1 MRRKVRTADPG
12 RRGRWKW
19 SGERCGENGPI
30 NERLYHPH
38 DPSRVHLRRTDRSR
52 THSEERFG
60 GSGGYHDN
68 SDNINH
74 CGADRASRVDV
85 RTPLRKLSPVRRPQ
99 SRGCSPDRARRGYAG
114 GRDGGGSAPGQDDI
128 ICLRYAGESL
138 DGSFEESCSVNGK
151 GDGVSPE
158 RVF

>member
-1 MRRKVRTADPG
+1 MVLSTNACITHTTHQESTSDVPTGAARTAK
-12 RRGRWKW
+12 RG
-19 SGERCGENGPI
+19 
-30 NERLYHPH
+30 L
-38 DPSRVHLRRTDRSR
+38 
-52 THSEERFG
+52 
-60 GSGGYHDN
+60 YHDN

-114 GRDGGGSAPGQDDI
+114 GRYGGGSAPGQDDI